1 MAEVKLFGYCNR
13 ISVKPDDQISFH
25 VTADG
30 TKIAE
35 AQLVRLIHGDH
46 NPDGPG
52 YIEQELPASVNGTWS
67 VKKQFTQVGSY
78 LQVPDAMGRLA
89 LDGSFTLYA
98 FVCPTLFGQGRR
110 QAILGRWS
118 IHRNEGYCLGIN
130 QQGLLEFWVG
140 DGKEVDNLTAEVPL
154 DARVWYLVAASYDA
168 ATGRATLFQGNVLNR
183 YNSIL
188 GKVVLEPEAYDSHV
202 QETLRFRPRNTPE
215 TPFLIGGAV
224 DWHELRGNFI
234 AQNYN
239 GKVDRPGVIARALT
253 RADLEAIRGGQ
264 LPPSADCV
272 AYWDTTKGYGDH
284 GIGDI
289 VYDVGPNGLNAMG
302 INRPVR
308 CQTGWNW
315 SGRNDCFRLA
325 PGEYGGVEFHDDAMI
340 DCRWDATKTWTIPSD
355 LKSGPYA
362 VRLRAGDG
370 HALGEEYL
378 VFFVRAAV
386 PKAPICF
393 LVPTAS
399 YLAYANERLSFDA
412 QIVKPITGQTPI
424 VSAVDIEMY
433 QSREFG
439 LSTYDTHAD
448 GAGVCYSSYLRPV
461 INMRPKYRISSMG
474 IPWQLPADLSVL
486 AWLDR
491 MNYDWELI
499 TDEDLDR
506 DGLEALKPFKCVLTG
521 THPEYYSERMLDATE
536 DYLAGGGRLI
546 YMGGNGYYWNV
557 AFRPDE
563 PWCMEVRKLD
573 SGMRAWNAR
582 PGEHYLQTTGQKSGL
597 WKNLGRAPQKTVG
610 VGFISQ
616 GFEVSTPYRRMP
628 DSWHRTVNWMFEGIE
643 GEIIGER
650 GLAHGGAAGIEIDR
664 YDLSLGTPPHAK
676 IIASSGGHPDNYML
690 VCEEILYAHPG
701 MTGTYDYR
709 IRADMVYFTTPKN
722 GAVFSTG
729 SIAFGQSL
737 PCEDFASNASRL
749 LKNIVDAFSKEGRLP
764 GSAWMS
770 EEKQWQ

>member
-1 MAEVKLFGYCNR
+1 MAEVKVFGYCNR
-13 ISVKPDDQISFH
+13 ISVKPGDEISFH

-30 TKIAE
+30 TTTAE

-52 YIEQELPASVNGTWS
+52 YIEQELAGSVNGSWA

-78 LQVPDAMGRLA
+78 LQVPDPSRKLA
-89 LDGSFTLYA
+89 LNDSFTLFA
-98 FVCPTLFGQGRR
+98 FIWPTLFGDARR
-110 QAILGRWS
+110 QTIMGRWN

-130 QQGLLEFWVG
+130 QQGLLEFWLG
-140 DGKEVDNLTAEVPL
+140 DGQEIDYLTAEVPL
-154 DARVWYLVAASYDA
+154 HPRVWYLVAASYDA
-168 ATGRATLFQGNVLNR
+168 ASGRTTLFQGNVLNR
-183 YNSIL
+183 YNSVI
-188 GKVVLEPEAYDSHV
+188 GKVVNDPSAYDSHV
-202 QETLRFRPRNTPE
+202 QETLRFKAKNTAE
-215 TPFLIGGAV
+215 IPFLIAGAQ
-224 DWHELRGNFI
+224 DWHELRGNFVS
-234 AQNYN
+234 QSYN
-239 GKVDRPGVIARALT
+239 GKIDRPGVAGRALP
-253 RADLEAIRGGQ
+253 RAELDAIRTGN
-264 LPPSADCV
+264 PPSLVECV
-272 AYWDTTKGYGDH
+272 AYWDTTKGYDDR

-289 VYDVGPNGLNAMG
+289 VYDAGPNGLNAAG
-302 INRPVR
+302 VNRPVR
-308 CQTGWNW
+308 GQTGWNW
-315 SGRNDCFRLA
+315 TGRNDCFRLA
-325 PGEYGGVEFHDDAMI
+325 PGEYGGVEFHEDAMI
-340 DCRWDATKTWTIPSD
+340 DCRWEVTKTWTIPND

-362 VRLRAGDG
+362 IRLRAGNG
-370 HALGEEYL
+370 YALGEEYL
-378 VFFVRAAV
+378 VFFVRAAT
-386 PKAPICF
+386 PKAAICF

-412 QIVKPITGQTPI
+412 QIVQPITGQTPI
-424 VSAVDIEMY
+424 VSPVDIEMY

-439 LSTYDTHAD
+439 LSTYDTHTD
-448 GAGVCYSSYLRPV
+448 GAGVCYSSYLRPI

-474 IPWQLPADLSVL
+474 IPWQLAADLSVI
-486 AWLDR
+486 AWLDHH
-491 MNYDWELI
+491 NYDWELI

-506 DGLEALKPFKCVLTG
+506 DGLDALRPYKCVLTG

-536 DYLAGGGRLI
+536 DYLAQGGRLI

-557 AFRPDE
+557 AFRAEE
-563 PWCMEVRKLD
+563 PSCMEVRKLD

-628 DSWHRTVNWMFEGIE
+628 DSWHRTVSWIFDGID
-643 GEIIGER
+643 GEIIGEK

-676 IIASSGGHPDNYML
+676 IVASSGGHPDNYML

-709 IRADMVYFTTPKN
+709 IRGDMVYFTTPKN
-722 GAVFSTG
+722 GAAFSTG
-729 SIAFGQSL
+729 SIAFGQAL
-737 PCEDFASNASRL
+737 PCDGFANNASKL
-749 LKNIVDAFSKEGRLP
+749 LKNVVNAFSKSDQLP
-764 GSAWMS
+764 GSAWVS
-770 EEKQWQ
+770 EEKQWR